1 MRALLTAAFL
11 GLVPAAT
18 MAQANMASPA
28 AERLRVTTTS
38 EEASRQFFA
47 GLSDA
52 RNIFPSRATTHF
64 ERAIAA
70 DGSFGLARVFRGAFA
85 PGLTPAER
93 TAEMD
98 RGIASMGGA
107 TTGELV
113 VALALRELPNNQRS
127 RALWETA
134 AKLLPGDPTVAFYA
148 ALATPPPGNTAALRS
163 VTDRFPDDGAAY
175 NVLAYQLWQQ
185 GNREGGFNAVRRY
198 VQLAPD
204 HPNPHDSYAELLQWS
219 GLYAEALA
227 HYGRA
232 VQLDSSFSEGYMGLA
247 DVLQLTGK
255 GVDARRQVQQAIARA
270 PSKFNAVVSTRAL
283 GRSFLMDGFLKDG
296 MDQLAAAA
304 RDARGMNR
312 NGFAAQTYRE
322 MAIADA
328 LLGRGTAVASNLA
341 AAVETSSADDP
352 QTLTAIVAA
361 QAWSPSGDLA
371 AARQAAQKL
380 ATAARAD
387 SQYANTA
394 RVANAIMLLRDGKPR
409 DALTALSGAPPDDA
423 MARTLTAECY
433 VATGNLADARTLKNL
448 MLNDPQLT
456 LENGYNVLARIRAAK
471 IKA

>member
-1 MRALLTAAFL
+1 
-11 GLVPAAT
+11 
-18 MAQANMASPA
+18 
-28 AERLRVTTTS
+28 
-38 EEASRQFFA
+38 
-47 GLSDA
+47 
-52 RNIFPSRATTHF
+52 
-64 ERAIAA
+64 A
-70 DGSFGLARVFRGAFA
+70 D
-85 PGLTPAER
+85 
-93 TAEMD
+93 
-98 RGIASMGGA
+98 
-107 TTGELV
+107 
-113 VALALRELPNNQRS
+113 
-127 RALWETA
+127 
-134 AKLLPGDPTVAFYA
+134 
-148 ALATPPPGNTAALRS
+148 
-163 VTDRFPDDGAAY
+163 
-175 NVLAYQLWQQ
+175 
-185 GNREGGFNAVRRY
+185 
-198 VQLAPD
+198 
-204 HPNPHDSYAELLQWS
+204 
-219 GLYAEALA
+219 ALA

-232 VQLDSSFSEGYMGLA
+232 VQLDPSFSEGYMGLA

-283 GRSFLMDGFLKDG
+283 GRSFLMDGFLKNG
-296 MDQLAAAA
+296 MDELAAAA

-352 QTLTAIVAA
+352 QTLTAIVVA

-448 MLNDPQLT
+448 VLNDPQLT
-456 LENGYNVLARIRAAK
+456 LVDGYDVLARIRAAK